1 MAWLLSR
8 ISSLRIDGD
17 VLTAGE
23 SVSKR
28 SAARACASWPADG
41 PWVLQMNRDDNGP
54 KSLVRRAIMPQAG
67 VAKLADARDLKSRD
81 SQRVVRVRFPPPA
94 PAFARPRP
102 DHPSVEL
109 RLGKPVSV
117 PSA

>member
-54 KSLVRRAIMPQAG
+54 KSSRDDLEIDIQVDFAQAVIAG
-67 VAKLADARDLKSRD
+67 V
-81 SQRVVRVRFPPPA
+81 RFYQTKT
-94 PAFARPRP
+94 
-102 DHPSVEL
+102 DT
-109 RLGKPVSV
+109 
-117 PSA
+117 